1 MFLRLDRILLR
12 VSHLQSAI
20 RFYHDVLN
28 LTLVKE
34 DARIAAFRLDDGQ
47 TELVLHCDD
56 DLPAEANYFLVAD
69 VRDLYRRRDE
79 LKLTFLQSP
88 SAVARGYR
96 AAIRDPS
103 GNALLIVDRTNEPGA
118 NTVIEDARAPG
129 ALFPGVE
136 EKPPSNR
143 EMLIRAYQQVNRT
156 ADDLPYTADFE
167 RLYMVYSNSLKSASI
182 TREEVWRQLLNLRKG
197 SHLPRLGEARSTP
210 PPISDEH
217 RQRLREMLGE
227 DIGRRDRLPYTQRF
241 DRLVD
246 EFNRTQS
253 RPLSPH
259 LVWRLVATLA
269 K

>member
-12 VSHLQSAI
+12 VAHLPSAV
-20 RFYHDVLN
+20 RFYRD
-28 LTLVKE
+28 TLKLALIKE
-34 DARIAAFRLDDGQ
+34 DGRIAAFRLGDGQ

-56 DLPAEANYFLVAD
+56 DLPAEAHYYLVAD

-79 LKLTFLQSP
+79 LKLSFLQSP

-103 GNALLIVDRTNEPGA
+103 GNTLLIVNRTNEPGA
-118 NTVIEDARAPG
+118 TAVIEDARPPG

-136 EKPPSNR
+136 DKPPANR
-143 EMLIRAYQQVNRT
+143 ELLIRAYQQVNRT

-167 RLYMVYSNSLKSASI
+167 RLYHLYMTSLKSTSI

-197 SHLPRLGEARSTP
+197 GHLPRLGEARSVP

-217 RQRLREMLGE
+217 RQKLREMLGE

-246 EFNRTQS
+246 EFNRTQA